1 MSEHRVLLI
10 EHQAY
15 LSIDLGRLCIR
26 RPQQENEFVL
36 PADIA
41 MLCLHHPAITVT
53 AHTLQ
58 TLSKEGAIV
67 LVTDDQHLPLAQVY
81 PPACPHASD
90 TATAPTVRA
99 VRVTVAR
106 HRLATPSASSPA
118 GRSRRS
124 VQLGQE
130 GHAFPRATGRQ
141 SATGRQRPMR
151 RPRRPPLLETPAA

>member
-58 TLSKEGAIV
+58 TLSQEGAIV

-81 PPACPHASD
+81 PCFPPC
-90 TATAPTVRA
+90 VRYCDCSNSSSCKSRRGA
-99 VRVTVAR
+99 
-106 HRLATPSASSPA
+106 ASSGNA
-118 GRSRRS
+118 
-124 VQLGQE
+124 
-130 GHAFPRATGRQ
+130 
-141 SATGRQRPMR
+141 
-151 RPRRPPLLETPAA
+151 